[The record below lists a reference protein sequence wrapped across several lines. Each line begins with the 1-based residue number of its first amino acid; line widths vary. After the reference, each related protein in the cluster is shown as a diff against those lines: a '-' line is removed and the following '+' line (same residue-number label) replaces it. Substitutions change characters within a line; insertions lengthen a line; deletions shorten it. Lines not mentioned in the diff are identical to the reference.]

1 MYVGNVSG
9 REAEPLLVMWN
20 KGFATGV
27 RHAVVGSGKKSIE
40 DFLPLYLRVGLRFLQ
55 GSRADSREEKRD
67 AKQERGTNWNPHPPL
82 TTSNSDASAICRK
95 CWRPLLHCTTRTW
108 LGTGRGGTEGREL
121 VEPEALQSWLWPHA
135 NKARQQI
142 SDNVYKLQWYMV
154 TYTDLAASLL
164 PSKSYANF
172 SGGQP

>member
-82 TTSNSDASAICRK
+82 TTSNPDASAIDQQVLQLTNVPK
-95 CWRPLLHCTTRTW
+95 PIWLLMVRTQIPDYTESGPSASVT
-108 LGTGRGGTEGREL
+108 LG
-121 VEPEALQSWLWPHA
+121 
-135 NKARQQI
+135 
-142 SDNVYKLQWYMV
+142 
-154 TYTDLAASLL
+154 
-164 PSKSYANF
+164 
-172 SGGQP
+172 